1 MKTFFLIFG
10 IFLVGLAVLVL
21 LLWIKNGCP
30 KETKGVVAIIIPF
43 AAFLGG
49 AFIGVSTSIEPY
61 CTEFKASEYYLDY
74 KVVTTQVNSTT
85 ILRDTT
91 YVLTQK

>member
-1 MKTFFLIFG
+1 MKTFALIFG
-10 IFLVGLAVLVL
+10 IFLVGFAILIL
-21 LLWIKNGCP
+21 LLWIKNGCQ
-30 KETKGVVAIIIPF
+30 KETKSVTAVIVSFTAL
-43 AAFLGG
+43 LGG

-74 KVVTTQVNSTT
+74 KVVTTQVNSTV
-85 ILRDTT
+85 IIRDTT

>member
-1 MKTFFLIFG
+1 MKTFALILG
-10 IFLVGLAVLVL
+10 IFLVGLAILVL
-21 LLWIKNGCP
+21 LFWFKNGSP
-30 KETKGVVAIIIPF
+30 KEIKSSITVIVSFVAL
-43 AAFLGG
+43 LGG
-49 AFIGVSTSIEPY
+49 AFIGVSTSVEPY
-61 CTEFKASEYYLDY
+61 CKEYSASEYYLDY

>member
-10 IFLVGLAVLVL
+10 IILVL
-21 LLWIKNGCP
+21 SAFALIILWIKNGCP
-30 KETKGVVAIIIPF
+30 KESRGVSGSLIALIG
-43 AAFLGG
+43 LTGG
-49 AFIGVSTSIEPY
+49 AFIGVSTSVEPY
-61 CTEFKASEYYLDY
+61 CKEYSASEYYLDY

-91 YVLTQK
+91 YVLT

>member
-1 MKTFFLIFG
+1 MKIFALIFG
-10 IFLVGLAVLVL
+10 ILCIVLAVALIIV
-21 LLWIKNGCP
+21 WTKNDCK
-30 KETKGVVAIIIPF
+30 KETKWEVLTLASFGAL
-43 AAFLGG
+43 LGG
-49 AFIGVSTSIEPY
+49 IFIGVYTSIEPH
-61 CTEFKASEYYLDY
+61 CEEFKASEYYLDY